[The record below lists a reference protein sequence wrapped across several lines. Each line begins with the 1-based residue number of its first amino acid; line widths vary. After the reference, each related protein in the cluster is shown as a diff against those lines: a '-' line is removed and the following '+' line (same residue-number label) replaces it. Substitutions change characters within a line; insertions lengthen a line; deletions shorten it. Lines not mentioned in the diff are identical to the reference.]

1 MCNGQKP
8 LITKDLNK
16 GQRWISRQVGIGAN
30 TKMGSPGA
38 GRSRQQLCLLHTGRL
53 RFTAPG
59 QGLKLLLQV
68 AKSGIRGRSDAN
80 RFRIF
85 LAMKRV
91 DCPCRRFDCLVEPRF
106 SSLGSCQLAG
116 SGKVADEANFAG
128 HASRGSAMPLE
139 LLPQP

>member
-8 LITKDLNK
+8 LVTKDLNK

-68 AKSGIRGRSDAN
+68 AKSGY
-80 RFRIF
+80 
-85 LAMKRV
+85 
-91 DCPCRRFDCLVEPRF
+91 
-106 SSLGSCQLAG
+106 AG
-116 SGKVADEANFAG
+116 GVTPTGFAYF
-128 HASRGSAMPLE
+128 
-139 LLPQP
+139 